1 MNYSV
6 NIWHSG
12 FLFDPYERVICSQR
26 LLDPQVEN
34 ADLGGTLL
42 FGLLLVPDLGQCC
55 FFTLEESG
63 HSQDLSTWS

>member
-12 FLFDPYERVICSQR
+12 SLFDPYERVICSQR
-26 LLDPQVEN
+26 VRDPQVEN
-34 ADLGGTLL
+34 ADLGGT
-42 FGLLLVPDLGQCC
+42 FFLVCC
-55 FFTLEESG
+55 WCLTLDSVVSSPLEESG